1 MPSFRKSLIAFAI
14 FTVLLLGSV
23 IMLTVIVDP
32 FFQYH
37 KPLPGFP
44 YLIDNQISQNP
55 GMAEN
60 MEYDSVILGS
70 SMTVNFNTDWFKDL
84 MGLNTIKLSYSAAYP
99 KDQANIMQI
108 VFDSPN
114 QVKKVFLGIDVITY
128 MAGVAETKY
137 PIPEYLY
144 NDKVYDDAEYLLNKD
159 VLLNYILRPIADQE
173 KSDLA
178 TIYASWWTEE
188 YYDEAWVLKHYVS
201 PGQVLAETPK
211 DAYTAAVEANLA
223 QNICP
228 FIEANPETDFV
239 IFFPPYSILFWND
252 VRQENHLEATLE
264 EFRYLCERLGAY
276 ENVSL
281 YFFLDQEWIVTDLNN
296 YADYSHY
303 HPDFNRY
310 MAECFAN
317 GTCLVEDIGVNLDNM
332 RNIVAQFDFNAL
344 LSNSQ

>member
-1 MPSFRKSLIAFAI
+1 MPSYRKSLITFAI
-14 FTVLLLGSV
+14 FVFIILGSV
-23 IMLTVIVDP
+23 ITVTIVVDP

-37 KPLPGFP
+37 KPMPGFP
-44 YLIDNQISQNP
+44 YLIDNQINQNP

-70 SMTVNFNTDWFKDL
+70 SMTVNFNTDWFNEL

-99 KDQANIMQI
+99 KDQANIMKI
-108 VFDSPN
+108 LFDSPN
-114 QVKKVFLGIDVITY
+114 QVDKVFLGIDVITY
-128 MAGVAETKY
+128 MAGVEETKY

-144 NDKVYDDAEYLLNKD
+144 NDKVYDDADYLLNKD
-159 VLLNYILRPIADQE
+159 VLLNYILRPMAEQE

-188 YYDEAWVLKHYVS
+188 YYDEEWVLTHYTS
-201 PGQVLAETPK
+201 PEQTATETPS
-211 DAYTAAVEANLA
+211 DAYIAAVETNLA

-228 FIEANPETDFV
+228 FIEANPDTDFV

-252 VRQENHLEATLE
+252 VLRENHLEATLE
-264 EFRYLCERLGAY
+264 EIRYLCERLEAY

-281 YFFLDQEWIVTDLNN
+281 YFFLDQEWIVTDLNH

-310 MAECFAN
+310 MAECFAD
-317 GTCLVEDIGVNLDNM
+317 GTCRVEDIEINLALM
-332 RNIVAQFDFNAL
+332 RNIVNNYDFDKL
-344 LSNSQ
+344 LSGTS